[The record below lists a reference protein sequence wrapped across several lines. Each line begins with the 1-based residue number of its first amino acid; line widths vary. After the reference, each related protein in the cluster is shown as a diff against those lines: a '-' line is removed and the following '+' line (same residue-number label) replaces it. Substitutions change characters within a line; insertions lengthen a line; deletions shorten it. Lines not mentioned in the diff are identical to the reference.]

1 MKPKALGRKRRA
13 CLSQPSLYLCLGGLN
28 AILLAICDTVIRFD
42 VATKQN
48 PNLHTSLY
56 IPAMEYIAASLLI
69 LLGGVLVIEYASK
82 RG

>member
-1 MKPKALGRKRRA
+1 MHPTFQKRQRG
-13 CLSQPSLYLCLGGLN
+13 LSLPSFYLCLGGLN

-42 VATKQN
+42 TAIRQN
-48 PNLHTSLY
+48 PNLHGSLY

>member
-13 CLSQPSLYLCLGGLN
+13 CLSQPSFYLCLGGLN

-48 PNLHTSLY
+48 PNLHTGLRHRQTDRT
-56 IPAMEYIAASLLI
+56 
-69 LLGGVLVIEYASK
+69 LGGKAVA
-82 RG
+82 